1 MYNTQKPDIDDLPS
15 SARLL
20 KSTAIAAA
28 AAGVILVTVVLPAE
42 YGIDPTGSG
51 SVLGLTQMGE
61 IKSQLAEEAEMDRK
75 TSQADKGQSRLIE
88 GLLGLFVSTAHAQE
102 AADSW
107 DEEVSFTLA
116 PGESTEYKLA
126 MDEGAQVDFLWA
138 AEGGVVNY
146 DLHGDGDGQNIS
158 YEKGRGAPGDQG
170 TLKAEFAGNH
180 GWFWRNRD
188 SQEVSITLSV
198 RGDYQELKRAD

>member
-1 MYNTQKPDIDDLPS
+1 MYNAQKPDIDDLPS

-20 KSTAIAAA
+20 KSTVIAAA
-28 AAGVILVTVVLPAE
+28 SAVAILVTVVLPAE

-51 SVLGLTQMGE
+51 GLLGLTQMGE
-61 IKSQLAEEAEMDRK
+61 IKSQLAEEAEMDRE
-75 TSQADKGQSRLIE
+75 TSQGDEGQSRLID
-88 GLLGLFVSTAHAQE
+88 GLLGLFVSTAYAQE
-102 AADSW
+102 TADSW

-116 PGESTEYKLA
+116 PGESTEFKLV
-126 MDEGAQVDFLWA
+126 MNEGAEVDFLWT

-146 DLHGDGDGQNIS
+146 DLHGDGNGRNIS
-158 YEKGRGAPGDQG
+158 YEKGRGATGGDG
-170 TLKAEFAGNH
+170 TLKAVFAGKH

-188 SQEVSITLSV
+188 SQEVSVTLSV

>member
-1 MYNTQKPDIDDLPS
+1 MYNAQKPDVDDLPS

-20 KSTAIAAA
+20 KSTVIAAVA
-28 AAGVILVTVVLPAE
+28 AVAILVTVVLPAE

-51 SVLGLTQMGE
+51 GVLGLTQMGE
-61 IKSQLAEEAEMDRK
+61 IKAQLAEEAKMDRE
-75 TSQADKGQSRLIE
+75 TSQGDEGRSGLID
-88 GLLGLFVSTAHAQE
+88 GLLGLFVSTAYAQE
-102 AADSW
+102 TADSW

-116 PGESTEYKLA
+116 PGESTEFKLV
-126 MDEGAQVDFLWA
+126 MNEGAEVDFLWSA
-138 AEGGVVNY
+138 KGGVVNY

-158 YEKGRGAPGDQG
+158 YKKGRGAPGGEG

-188 SQEVSITLSV
+188 SQEVSVTLSV
-198 RGDYQELKRAD
+198 RGDYQELKRTD